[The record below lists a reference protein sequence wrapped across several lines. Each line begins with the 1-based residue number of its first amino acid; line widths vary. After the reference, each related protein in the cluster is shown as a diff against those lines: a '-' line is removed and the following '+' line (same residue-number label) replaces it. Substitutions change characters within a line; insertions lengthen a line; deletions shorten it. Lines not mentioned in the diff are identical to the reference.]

1 MLSTTGW
8 RSTAIV
14 FIAADSDF
22 HHKDN
27 RAGRSDFLKPR
38 RTRRT
43 NHRAREA
50 LDRIHRINK
59 IDSETFCS
67 FCPKNFVTSVFSVV
81 NGADGISDIKGK
93 AATTVFLRRFV
104 MKRSSEKCKLVIVV
118 RLHGRTISIFAPT
131 RCIWKSQVK
140 SWHLRK
146 MPEVCRF

>member
-1 MLSTTGW
+1 MPLANLKAAASLGIGSALMLSTTGW

-67 FCPKNFVTSVFSVV
+67 FCPKNSSSLFYVVKRGCSFVVKKFLRTSLRNFRIRIV
-81 NGADGISDIKGK
+81 KGK
-93 AATTVFLRRFV
+93 L
-104 MKRSSEKCKLVIVV
+104 
-118 RLHGRTISIFAPT
+118 IFTAEDAEDT
-131 RCIWKSQVK
+131 
-140 SWHLRK
+140 
-146 MPEVCRF
+146 ED

>member
-1 MLSTTGW
+1 MPLANLKAAASLGIGSALMLSTTGW

-22 HHKDN
+22 YHKDN
-27 RAGRSDFLKPR
+27 RAGRSYFLKPR

-81 NGADGISDIKGK
+81 NGADGISDIEGK
-93 AATTVFLRRFV
+93 AATGSGERGGSRASFKSVGRLA
-104 MKRSSEKCKLVIVV
+104 SS
-118 RLHGRTISIFAPT
+118 H
-131 RCIWKSQVK
+131 
-140 SWHLRK
+140 
-146 MPEVCRF
+146 